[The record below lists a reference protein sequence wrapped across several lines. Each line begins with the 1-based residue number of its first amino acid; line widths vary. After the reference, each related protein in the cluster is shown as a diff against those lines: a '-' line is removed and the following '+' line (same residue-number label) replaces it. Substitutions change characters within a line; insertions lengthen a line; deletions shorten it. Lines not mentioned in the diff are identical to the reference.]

1 MVYQAVTGRG
11 PPGELHIL
19 TVWKPSVE
27 TVALRRLPKTVRG
40 WQNYELKQAGE
51 AAAIYS
57 WKWWVNGGLMVG
69 KWWFYGDLMV
79 INGD

>member
-1 MVYQAVTGRG
+1 MVFYGFPMVFHGFPMVYQAVTGPG
-11 PPGELHIL
+11 VLGELHIL

-51 AAAIYS
+51 APAISS
-57 WKWWVNGGLMVG
+57 WRMV
-69 KWWFYGDLMV
+69 V
-79 INGD
+79 V